1 MTALWGPSWG
11 QSCPNRRP
19 WTTQPLMQSVG
30 CFPGL
35 KHPARSIS
43 GPNGTRNRTLRLVLP
58 TIVPARPEFTPVW
71 GCQPVGSH
79 FSSILAGSK
88 NVNRP
93 SLTEG
98 FGHIRISE
106 KGRSIHPDQHL
117 VGARPRLWAKR
128 GQTRLKS
135 VVPADSGQLGV
146 ESIHDRNRSKRP
158 HIGQPMPNS
167 ASGSDF
173 YVCFLIW
180 IVVLL
185 CRNGRSVDVF
195 WSVFLATTAEPP
207 RF

>member
-19 WTTQPLMQSVG
+19 WTTQPLMQSMG

-43 GPNGTRNRTLRLVLP
+43 GPNGTRNRTLRLISP

-117 VGARPRLWAKR
+117 GGARPTLWAKR
-128 GQTRLKS
+128 GQTRFKS
-135 VVPADSGQLGV
+135 VQRPIPA
-146 ESIHDRNRSKRP
+146 N
-158 HIGQPMPNS
+158 
-167 ASGSDF
+167 SGSSRSTTKT
-173 YVCFLIW
+173 VA
-180 IVVLL
+180 
-185 CRNGRSVDVF
+185 NG
-195 WSVFLATTAEPP
+195 PP
-207 RF
+207 RPTHAQFCVRK